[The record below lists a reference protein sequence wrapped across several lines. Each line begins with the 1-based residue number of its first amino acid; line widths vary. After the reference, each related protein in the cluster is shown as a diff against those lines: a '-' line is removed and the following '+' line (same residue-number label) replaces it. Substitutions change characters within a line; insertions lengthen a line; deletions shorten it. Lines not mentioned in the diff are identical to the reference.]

1 MKNKRR
7 QIAVPSKRP
16 AKDLDAV
23 ENRLRALHGEA
34 RNTRSAD
41 LYQLLGQIAQ
51 DKVRPATLA
60 YFAQEMADIFKRKDG
75 DALRGL
81 AALVDAPVAR
91 PAEEIAYG
99 IEAWLRSHAA
109 QAKNAKSPKGRKA
122 IRPQLPDRV
131 VVDGVERQL
140 TRASIIESIMQQT
153 QCDRRTAERAIDKT
167 KLRELLGWKAG
178 RPSGS

>member
-7 QIAVPSKRP
+7 QIAMPSKRP

-34 RNTRSAD
+34 RNTRSTD
-41 LYQLLGQIAQ
+41 LYQLLERIAQ
-51 DKVRPATLA
+51 DNVTPAMLA
-60 YFAQEMADIFKRKDG
+60 LFAQEMADIFKRKDG

-99 IEAWLRSHAA
+99 IEAHLRGWAA
-109 QAKNAKSPKGRKA
+109 EIAQTKGSQRNKLSLPAPK
-122 IRPQLPDRV
+122 
-131 VVDGVERQL
+131 
-140 TRASIIESIMQQT
+140 RAAIIESIMQQT

-178 RPSGS
+178 RPSES

>member
-7 QIAVPSKRP
+7 QIAMPSKRP

-34 RNTRSAD
+34 RNTRSTD
-41 LYQLLGQIAQ
+41 LYQLLERIAQ
-51 DKVRPATLA
+51 DSVRPAILA
-60 YFAQEMADIFKRKDG
+60 LFAQEMADIFKRKDG

-91 PAEEIAYG
+91 PAEEIAHG
-99 IEAWLRSHAA
+99 IEAHLRGWAA
-109 QAKNAKSPKGRKA
+109 EIAQTKGSQRNKLSLPAPK
-122 IRPQLPDRV
+122 
-131 VVDGVERQL
+131 
-140 TRASIIESIMQQT
+140 RAAIIESIMQQT

>member
-7 QIAVPSKRP
+7 QITVPSKRP

-23 ENRLRALHGEA
+23 ENGLRALHGEA

-60 YFAQEMADIFKRKDG
+60 YLAQEMADIFKRKDG

-109 QAKNAKSPKGRKA
+109 QAKNAK
-122 IRPQLPDRV
+122 
-131 VVDGVERQL
+131 
-140 TRASIIESIMQQT
+140 
-153 QCDRRTAERAIDKT
+153 
-167 KLRELLGWKAG
+167 
-178 RPSGS
+178 

>member
-1 MKNKRR
+1 MQSKRR

-41 LYQLLGQIAQ
+41 LYQLLERIAQ
-51 DKVRPATLA
+51 DNVTPAMLA
-60 YFAQEMADIFKRKDG
+60 LFAQEMADIFKRKDG

-178 RPSGS
+178 RPRGS

>member
-7 QIAVPSKRP
+7 QITVTSKRP

-34 RNTRSAD
+34 RNTRLAD

-99 IEAWLRSHAA
+99 IEAHLRGWAA
-109 QAKNAKSPKGRKA
+109 EIAQTKGSQRNKLSLPAPK
-122 IRPQLPDRV
+122 
-131 VVDGVERQL
+131 
-140 TRASIIESIMQQT
+140 RAAIIESIMQQT

>member
-1 MKNKRR
+1 MQSKRR

-41 LYQLLGQIAQ
+41 LYQLLERIAQ
-51 DKVRPATLA
+51 DNVTPAMLA
-60 YFAQEMADIFKRKDG
+60 LFAQEMADIFKRKDG

-81 AALVDAPVAR
+81 ASLVDAPVAR
-91 PAEEIAYG
+91 PVEEIAYG
-99 IEAWLRSHAA
+99 IEAHLRGLAA
-109 QAKNAKSPKGRKA
+109 AIEQTKGSQRKKASLPAVKRAA
-122 IRPQLPDRV
+122 IID
-131 VVDGVERQL
+131 
-140 TRASIIESIMQQT
+140 SIMQQT
-153 QCDRRTAERAIDKT
+153 QCDKRTAEKAIDKT